1 MKLLDILPPG
11 SISVDLTAGSKQEML
26 AELCGLMEKSGKL
39 PDAKVM
45 VQILLEREALGSTG
59 IGQGV
64 AIPHGKSA
72 SVKVQSAALGISK
85 RGVDFDA
92 LDGEPVHI
100 VFLLVAP
107 PDGAGNHLKAL
118 AKVSRLLKD
127 KFFRQALKDAKSPD
141 EILKIIREEDEY

>member
-1 MKLLDILPPG
+1 MKLLDILPAG
-11 SISVDLTAGSKQEML
+11 SISVDLKAASKQEVL
-26 AELCGLMEKSGKL
+26 SELCGLLEKAGKL
-39 PDAKVM
+39 PESKAM
-45 VQILLEREALGSTG
+45 VQILMEREGLGSTG

-64 AIPHGKSA
+64 AIPHGKSS
-72 SVKVQSAALGISK
+72 SVSLQSAALGISK

-100 VFLLVAP
+100 VFLLIAP

-127 KFFRQALKDAKSPD
+127 KFFRQALKDAKSPE